1 MGEEIS
7 DADEERICVRRVS
20 GSIIILEDQGMFR
33 YFIYGAISAGS
44 SGLWTLKMSS
54 YLST

>member
-44 SGLWTLKMSS
+44 SSLWTLKMSS